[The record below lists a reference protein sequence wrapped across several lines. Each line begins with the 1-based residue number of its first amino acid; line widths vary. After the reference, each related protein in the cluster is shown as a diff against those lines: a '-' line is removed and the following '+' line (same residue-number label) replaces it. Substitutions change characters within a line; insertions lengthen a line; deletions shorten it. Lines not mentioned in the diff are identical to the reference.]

1 MNTENTGPVG
11 SDSSAGLCRDALALY
26 LPPFRFDHGYIFD
39 SNHRMVADNE
49 GQDVAL
55 RVRGWGRIS
64 HMPTPESL
72 QDKVGEL
79 IAEALTEYW
88 TRHNARL
95 SGPQRPAQ
103 EVDYGTK

>member
-1 MNTENTGPVG
+1 MSNDTTPATVRG
-11 SDSSAGLCRDALALY
+11 SDSSEGLCRDALALY
-26 LPPFRFDHGYIFD
+26 QPPFRFDHGYIFD
-39 SNHRMVADNE
+39 ANHRMVADNE

-64 HMPTPESL
+64 HLPTPEAL

-88 TRHNARL
+88 ARHNARL
-95 SGPQRPAQ
+95 SGRQRP
-103 EVDYGTK
+103 